1 MKLIWSERW
10 KCFKTWE
17 ISDWRNKI
25 LGAIVHLACFCC
37 WNLSWRELCLHWMIQ
52 REIIG
57 FWPCNEFCMGSL
69 LFGQMGYIR
78 VAISCFIVVINGS
91 FFNSLCSW
99 NTIIFIMLQWDLQ
112 AAIEMNKTTQ
122 MIVQLK
128 EDFNNIHFGLFKIV
142 FNFAIFLST
151 VQLLFP

>member
-1 MKLIWSERW
+1 
-10 KCFKTWE
+10 
-17 ISDWRNKI
+17 
-25 LGAIVHLACFCC
+25 
-37 WNLSWRELCLHWMIQ
+37 
-52 REIIG
+52 
-57 FWPCNEFCMGSL
+57 
-69 LFGQMGYIR
+69 
-78 VAISCFIVVINGS
+78 
-91 FFNSLCSW
+91 
-99 NTIIFIMLQWDLQ
+99 MLQWDLQ